1 MATLRPRITVS
12 LSDHQY
18 KVVSTIAKL
27 GGGSMSGFISE
38 MLEAALPT
46 LERMA
51 VTFQKVK
58 DAQDAER
65 GRFLESMDRAQ
76 TALEPVVNNAVGQ
89 FDLFLARLE
98 SAVEGAT
105 GDASGVPV
113 GASAAEA
120 SAPSTNRGATSK
132 RKTSGKPSA
141 ARVSAVFSKTKIF
154 KKGGVKKP

>member
-27 GGGSMSGFISE
+27 GGGSMSAFISE

-51 VTFQKVK
+51 VTFQRVK

-65 GRFLESMDRAQ
+65 GRFLESMDAAQ
-76 TALEPVVNNAVGQ
+76 TALEPAVNNAVGQ

-98 SAVEGAT
+98 SA
-105 GDASGVPV
+105 
-113 GASAAEA
+113 SAGPGTPRKGRLGKAEA
-120 SAPSTNRGATSK
+120 GHQSPPTNRGATSQ

-141 ARVSAVFSKTKIF
+141 ARVSEAFSKNRIL
-154 KKGGVKKP
+154 KKGGGKKP

>member
-1 MATLRPRITVS
+1 MATLKPRITVS

-51 VTFQKVK
+51 VTFQRVK

-65 GRFLESMDRAQ
+65 GRFLESMDAAQ
-76 TALEPVVNNAVGQ
+76 TALEPAVNNAVGQ

-98 SAVEGAT
+98 SA
-105 GDASGVPV
+105 
-113 GASAAEA
+113 SAAPGTPRKGRPGKDEA
-120 SAPSTNRGATSK
+120 GHQSPPTNRGDTSQ

-141 ARVSAVFSKTKIF
+141 ARVSGAFSKNRIL
-154 KKGGVKKP
+154 KKGGGKKP